1 MPPPSTL
8 PQAAS
13 FTDDTSLPFVGCRVS
28 IHAQIIRE
36 NQINWY
42 FFLKDRALH
51 NRGEFKDQVLNTL
64 FAMAET
70 DREKVFRTLRT
81 VRIHIV
87 DPRPYAV
94 SLYSA

>member
-1 MPPPSTL
+1 MVPLRMHGAGGFGGLGGGGHRKAPNAGA

-42 FFLKDRALH
+42 FLLKDRTPH
-51 NRGEFKDQVLNTL
+51 NNGEFKVQVVNTFFGL
-64 FAMAET
+64 
-70 DREKVFRTLRT
+70 DRN
-81 VRIHIV
+81 
-87 DPRPYAV
+87 
-94 SLYSA
+94 